1 MRYGQGGGLN
11 AAARQRR
18 EAVRMRAVER
28 FAAGDKTTDIAADLR
43 VGVRQVEK
51 WRSAWRHGGVQAL
64 RSKGHPGAQER
75 LTDEQWARLEAELTR
90 GPLTHGFDDQHWTLA
105 RVKTLIGRLF
115 HLSYTEPGVWYLLQ
129 RHGWSCQVPAR
140 RAIERDEEAITT
152 WRSQVWPRVEA
163 PRRPRGRG
171 WSSKTSPAS
180 R

>member
-18 EAVRMRAVER
+18 EAVRMQAAER

-51 WRSAWRHGGVQAL
+51 WRSAWRHGGTQAL
-64 RSKGHPGAQER
+64 RSTAHPGARER
-75 LTDEQWARLEAELTR
+75 LTEKQWARLEAELTR
-90 GPLTHGFDDQHWTLA
+90 GPLAHGFDDQHWTLP

-115 HLSYTEPGVWYLLQ
+115 HLTYTEPGVWYLLQ
-129 RHGWSCQVPAR
+129 RHGWTCQVPAR
-140 RAIERDEEAITT
+140 RAIERDEEAIIT

-163 PRRPRGRG
+163 PRRPR
-171 WSSKTSPAS
+171 
-180 R
+180 

>member
-1 MRYGQGGGLN
+1 ML
-11 AAARQRR
+11 AA
-18 EAVRMRAVER
+18 EWL
-28 FAAGDKTTDIAADLR
+28 AAGDKTADIAADLR

-51 WRSAWRHGGVQAL
+51 WRSAWRHGGIEAL
-64 RSKGHPGAQER
+64 GSKSHPGARER
-75 LTDEQWARLEAELTR
+75 LTGEQWARLEAELAR

-115 HLSYTEPGVWYLLQ
+115 HLTYTEPGVWYLLQ

-140 RAIERDEEAITT
+140 RAIERDQEAITT
-152 WRSQVWPRVEA
+152 WRGEVWPRVEA

-171 WSSKTSPAS
+171 SSLKTSAAS